1 MEFSCFC
8 FFNCFTEASFELQ
21 LLRESKS
28 RDANL
33 LLAVGRAFHT
43 IFASSLIGEKS
54 QTLIKMIFHDLIR
67 LLVHSI

>member
-21 LLRESKS
+21 VLKESKS
-28 RDANL
+28 RDSNL

-43 IFASSLIGEKS
+43 IVSGIGA
-54 QTLIKMIFHDLIR
+54 IR
-67 LLVHSI
+67 LVSHRREKPDIDQNDIS